1 MKPLIFVVV
10 VLSIAVIALPAYA
23 GLYSCTGTVTML
35 FINGGNGGVVVQGP
49 GGLPPILL
57 CSVTTAT
64 TNFAVDGCK
73 TAYATLLA
81 AKLSGQT
88 AQVNFND
95 SLTCSTQPTWG
106 STGYTSAWSVQTQ

>member
-1 MKPLIFVVV
+1 MKSSIFVVV
-10 VLSIAVIALPAYA
+10 LLSIAVIAPPAYA
-23 GLYSCTGTVTML
+23 GMYSCTGTVTML
-35 FINGGNGGVVVQGP
+35 FINGSGGVVVQGP
-49 GGLPPILL
+49 GGLPPIGL
-57 CSVTTAT
+57 CSVTSAT